1 MHSSV
6 RNRSAQGLTRGW
18 APTILRAMVA
28 LGAALCVLACATTDR
43 RSAEQQA
50 ADRAIAAQ
58 VQAALE
64 ADRKIYA
71 RHIDVDAKGGVAWL
85 TGWVLSADEEE
96 EAVQTSA
103 AVPGVQRVVDGL
115 EVKDYFPH

>member
-6 RNRSAQGLTRGW
+6 RNRSAQRLTRGW
-18 APTILRAMVA
+18 APTVLRAMVV
-28 LGAALCVLACATTDR
+28 LGAALCLLACATTDR

-50 ADRAIAAQ
+50 ADQAVAAQ
-58 VQAALE
+58 VQAALQ
-64 ADRKIYA
+64 ADQKIYA
-71 RHIDVDAKGGVAWL
+71 RHIDVDANDGVAWL

-103 AVPGVQRVVDGL
+103 AVPGVRRVVDGL

>member
-1 MHSSV
+1 
-6 RNRSAQGLTRGW
+6 
-18 APTILRAMVA
+18 MVV

-43 RSAEQQA
+43 RSAEQRA
-50 ADRAIAAQ
+50 ADQAIAAQ

-71 RHIDVDAKGGVAWL
+71 RHIDVDAKDGVAWL

>member
-1 MHSSV
+1 MHSSI
-6 RNRSAQGLTRGW
+6 RNQSAQGLTRGW
-18 APTILRAMVA
+18 APTVLRAMVV
-28 LGAALCVLACATTDR
+28 LGAALCVSACATTDR

-50 ADRAIAAQ
+50 ADQAIAAQ
-58 VQAALE
+58 VQAALG

-71 RHIDVDAKGGVAWL
+71 RHIDVDANDGVAWL

-103 AVPGVQRVVDGL
+103 AVPGVRRVVDGL

>member
-6 RNRSAQGLTRGW
+6 RNRSARGLTRGW
-18 APTILRAMVA
+18 APTVLRAVVV

-50 ADRAIAAQ
+50 ADQAISVQ
-58 VQAALE
+58 VQAALQ

-71 RHIDVDAKGGVAWL
+71 RHIDVDAKDGVAWL

-96 EAVQTSA
+96 QAVQTSA
-103 AVPGVQRVVDGL
+103 AVPGVRRVVDGL